1 MGRIEKLI
9 ESLPDELWFNGQYYY
24 FNISKK
30 QTVVGGREYCITYC
44 TNKHK
49 HLYSINDI
57 SLKIALE
64 KITEKL
70 LEEGWSLNSLI

>member
-1 MGRIEKLI
+1 MT
-9 ESLPDELWFNGQYYY
+9 
-24 FNISKK
+24 KK
-30 QTVVGGREYCITYC
+30 QTVVGWREYCITYC

-70 LEEGWSLNSLI
+70 LEEGWSSNALIEEGDVKWPKNKYYKS

>member
-9 ESLPDELWFNGQYYY
+9 ESLPDDQE
-24 FNISKK
+24 
-30 QTVVGGREYCITYC
+30 
-44 TNKHK
+44 TNCSWLKRILHNLLYK

-70 LEEGWSLNSLI
+70 LEEGWSSYTLIEEGDVK

>member
-1 MGRIEKLI
+1 MGIIEKLI
-9 ESLPDELWFNGQYYY
+9 GSLPDDQETNCSWLNR
-24 FNISKK
+24 I
-30 QTVVGGREYCITYC
+30 YCITYY

-57 SLKIALE
+57 SLNIALE

-70 LEEGWSLNSLI
+70 LEEGWSSDTLIEEGDVK